1 MRAAEA
7 VFIFKAIV
15 KIPIWVYNV
24 NEKGSKKG
32 REAVDE
38 KRGIRYFPIGLF
50 ASVMGFAGVTI
61 AVKQAEI
68 LNQASHFVSSIAA
81 ALTTLLFLL
90 YIVVFIYRIIRYY
103 EDVKNDFQHPVK
115 MNFFAAISISLLLL
129 SVLYVEISQI
139 LSIGL
144 LLIGGAMQLSLTLAI
159 LSKLIW
165 RHSFAVE
172 QFNPA
177 WFIPIVG
184 NVIVPLAG
192 VHHDLPNDI
201 LWLFFGIGILF
212 SIIYF
217 ALFFVR
223 AYFYAPFPKKL
234 WPTVFI
240 LMAPPAIGFVS
251 YVKIT
256 ETVDAFANILYG
268 VAFFIGLFL
277 LVHIKRFMTIPFFV
291 SWWAF
296 LFPSAAMTI
305 ATANMYLFHRYEF
318 YQWLF
323 YLQLLG
329 LIGLTVFLS
338 WKTIRLAID
347 RKLCVKE

>member
-1 MRAAEA
+1 
-7 VFIFKAIV
+7 V
-15 KIPIWVYNV
+15 
-24 NEKGSKKG
+24 SK
-32 REAVDE
+32 E
-38 KRGIRYFPIGLF
+38 RGICYFPVGLF
-50 ASVMGFAGVTI
+50 ASVMGLAGLAI
-61 AVKQAEI
+61 AIKQAENLFGI
-68 LNQASHFVSSIAA
+68 HHTASSIII
-81 ALTTLLFLL
+81 ALTTLLFLFFS
-90 YIVVFIYRIIRYY
+90 VVFIYRMIRCF
-103 EDVKNDFQHPVK
+103 EQVKHDFQHPVK
-115 MNFFAAISISLLLL
+115 KNFFAAISISLLLL
-129 SVLYVEISQI
+129 SVLYVEISQA

-144 LLIGGAMQLSLTLAI
+144 LFVGGVLQLSLTLII

-165 RHSFAVE
+165 RHSFAFE

-184 NVIVPLAG
+184 NIIVPLAG
-192 VHHDLPNDI
+192 VHHGFVSDI
-201 LWLFFGIGILF
+201 LWMFFGIGVLF

-217 ALFFVR
+217 AIFFVR
-223 AYFYAPFPKKL
+223 AYFYKPLPEKL

-251 YVKIT
+251 YVKMT

-268 VAFFIGLFL
+268 IAFFIGLFL
-277 LVHIKRFMTIPFFV
+277 LFQLKRFMTVPFYV

-296 LFPSAAMTI
+296 LFPSAAMTV

-323 YLQLLG
+323 YLQLIS
-329 LIGLTVFLS
+329 LIVLTVYLG
-338 WKTIRLAID
+338 WKTIQLAKD